1 MIAALNE
8 ALREKL
14 QSGGYTSLL
23 FVVVIAAITLA
34 VQLYDS
40 NAKSSYPLVGAE
52 LKHSL
57 FRAIRQRQHWFKQGP
72 EIIHSSFKK
81 FPNTIFTL
89 PSLDRTSI
97 VLPPKFLGEIKELP
111 GTIGSN
117 SHATADVSN
126 RVKPISVNLRSRLT
140 LDSSSSSEVGQR

>member
-1 MIAALNE
+1 MIAALSE

-14 QSGGYTSLL
+14 QGGGLTSIL
-23 FVVVIAAITLA
+23 FVVAIATITLA
-34 VQLYDS
+34 IQLYDS
-40 NAKSSYPLVGAE
+40 NAKSKYPLVGAD
-52 LKHSL
+52 LKHSF
-57 FRAIRQRQHWFKQGP
+57 FRAIRQRQHWFKEGP
-72 EIIHSSFKK
+72 EIIHNSFKN

-97 VLPPKFLGEIKELP
+97 VLPPRFLGEIKELP

-126 RVKPISVNLRSRLT
+126 RTRPVPVKLSYPLT
-140 LDSSSSSEVGQR
+140 KDSSSSSDAGQR

>member
-1 MIAALNE
+1 MIAALSE

-14 QSGGYTSLL
+14 RNNSSGFNTVLL
-23 FVVVIAAITLA
+23 AIAVATIAL
-34 VQLYDS
+34 VLQLYDS
-40 NAKSSYPLVGAE
+40 NAKSKYPIVGAE
-52 LKHSL
+52 LKNSF
-57 FRAIRQRQHWFKQGP
+57 FRAIRQRQHWFKHGP

-97 VLPPKFLGEIKELP
+97 VLPPRFLGEIKELP

-117 SHATADVSN
+117 SHATSDVSN
-126 RVKPISVNLRSRLT
+126 
-140 LDSSSSSEVGQR
+140 